1 MKLIK
6 IIRTTII
13 LYATGYAAICAIAVM
28 KGNHLRVF
36 SHEVHPFTLSIFSW
50 VAIGCMAILFFEKT
64 VKTLS
69 KTVQR
74 LFYLGIFALIVFAL
88 MKLFV

>member
-1 MKLIK
+1 MKFFK

-13 LYATGYAAICAIAVM
+13 IYATLYCAICAIAVM

-36 SHEVHPFTLSIFSW
+36 SHEIHPFAPSVFLW
-50 VAIGCMAILFFEKT
+50 VALACIAILVFEKT